1 MFVPPISMPRFKS
14 IIFSQNS
21 PKHKLFLQKNAKF
34 ASAGAPLPDPC
45 ASGSWGLC
53 PQTFSLRWLGGFA
66 SRPPLASGGWGLLPQ
81 TTKAAPHCE
90 FLATRLALRLFY
102 KTTVVVQWELVSMEL
117 PQSKNNLRKV
127 LVRVISYNSTIYLIL
142 IKC

>member
-34 ASAGAPLPDPC
+34 ASAGAPLPDLQPPV
-45 ASGSWGLC
+45 ASGLCLQASTGL
-53 PQTFSLRWLGGFA
+53 
-66 SRPPLASGGWGLLPQ
+66 WGLLPQ